1 MAKKGSK
8 FNTYDKELKVKVVKA
23 YLSGE
28 YGSYKMVA
36 EIFGIK
42 NRSQVKTW
50 VKKYRENTSIETF
63 DDKRREGNNPDLGKH
78 FREKN
83 VDHLSLEEQLEY
95 YKLENAVLKKVKAL
109 HSMK

>member
-8 FNTYDKELKVKVVKA
+8 FNKYDNELKVKVVKA

-28 YGSYKMVA
+28 YGSYKSVA
-36 EIFGIK
+36 EAFGIK
-42 NRSQVKTW
+42 NRSQVITW
-50 VKKYRENTSIETF
+50 VKKYRENNSIDTF
-63 DDKRREGNNPDLGKH
+63 DDKRRGNNPNFGKH

-109 HSMK
+109 RLKK